1 MACMFVSSENG
12 PFPSRCLLVSHD
24 RYDINLAALCR
35 WITMAQD
42 VNITVLPPT
51 GDEPDGS
58 SKFTAIFSLQR
69 LLDPTERHTSSS
81 YCTPHAV
88 QAGAFWPIYMAAH
101 LYLPTYKAE
110 ESGRLLWNGRPPGLV
125 GFKARDDDTGEDA
138 TGLRIPGS
146 YNNCSTWTRRGAHNT
161 LSGSG
166 CTGRTLIDN
175 CDTLS
180 RLAGTSR

>member
-1 MACMFVSSENG
+1 MVLLTIPLRQVRVGAASGVESSLSTKPAVSPWSCYILG
-12 PFPSRCLLVSHD
+12 LGDRRADDRSRADDLLGVTPPSSRS
-24 RYDINLAALCR
+24 RYRTNLAALCR

-69 LLDPTERHTSSS
+69 LLDPTERPTSSS
-81 YCTPHAV
+81 SRTPHAV

-110 ESGRLLWNGRPPGLV
+110 ESRRLLWNGRPPGLV
-125 GFKARDDDTGEDA
+125 GFKVRDDDTGRMLL
-138 TGLRIPGS
+138 G
-146 YNNCSTWTRRGAHNT
+146 
-161 LSGSG
+161 
-166 CTGRTLIDN
+166 
-175 CDTLS
+175 
-180 RLAGTSR
+180 

>member
-1 MACMFVSSENG
+1 
-12 PFPSRCLLVSHD
+12 
-24 RYDINLAALCR
+24 
-35 WITMAQD
+35 MAQD
-42 VNITVLPPT
+42 VNIAVLPPT

-69 LLDPTERHTSSS
+69 LLDPTERPTSSS
-81 YCTPHAV
+81 SRTPHAV

-110 ESGRLLWNGRPPGLV
+110 ESRRLLWNGRPPGLV
-125 GFKARDDDTGEDA
+125 GFKVRDDDTGEDA

-146 YNNCSTWTRRGAHNT
+146 YNNCSKWTRRGVHNT
-161 LSGSG
+161 LSSG
-166 CTGRTLIDN
+166 CTGRILIDS